1 MSVFPRFSPT
11 YRSDELA
18 LIADYA
24 RRGLSCAF
32 VGIAGIGKSNL
43 LNCLRQRYGTIIAPG
58 DTPITLQTVIVDC
71 NDWNGE
77 PADFWRLLRREM
89 EKALTP
95 MNVIPLSD
103 DPAMRDNLIVRHL
116 VGAFCSQ
123 PNRRLLL
130 VFDDA
135 DKLLAR
141 GPLELLEQ
149 LRTLR
154 DENRDVFSFLLFTKK
169 LPLRLGRAINLTHE
183 SKFYQ
188 LFGSRI
194 FTLRPYNQADAWHM
208 LRFLNAQAAQPLTN
222 PTLRFIYQLTDG
234 HATLLKLVYERY
246 LIQPPS
252 SQNLVGDLLAHP
264 PIRQACEHIF
274 HSLHHHEQQVLV
286 RMVHDRSFANA
297 DLPALILLRR
307 RGLLLEPDD
316 RIFSVLFENY
326 LKLISNNQLPI
337 YQ

>member
-1 MSVFPRFSPT
+1 MSPFPRFSPD

-18 LIADYA
+18 LITDYA

-32 VGIAGIGKSNL
+32 MGIAGIGKSNL
-43 LNCLRQRYGTIIAPG
+43 LNCLKQRYGTVTAPDG
-58 DTPITLQTVIVDC
+58 TPLTLQTVTVDC

-77 PADFWRLLRREM
+77 PADFWRLLRRET

-95 MNVIPLSD
+95 TNVIPLSD
-103 DPAMRDNLIVRHL
+103 DPATRDNLIVRYL

-123 PNRRLLL
+123 PNRRLLI

-135 DKLLAR
+135 DKLLTR

-154 DENRDVFSFLLFTKK
+154 DENRDVLAFLLFTKK

-188 LFGSRI
+188 LFAPHI

-222 PTLRFIYQLTDG
+222 ATLRFIHQLTDG
-234 HATLLKLVYERY
+234 HAALLKLVHERY
-246 LIQPPS
+246 LTHPPS
-252 SQNLVGDLLAHP
+252 AQNPVGDLLAHP
-264 PIRQACEHIF
+264 PIRQACERIF
-274 HSLHHHEQQVLV
+274 RSLHRHEQQVLL
-286 RMVHDRSFANA
+286 RMTHDRSSRTT

-307 RGLLLEPDD
+307 RGLLVEPDD
-316 RIFSVLFENY
+316 RIFSVLFESY
-326 LKLISNNQLPI
+326 LKLVSNIQ
-337 YQ
+337 